1 MSDFKKDEEVIE
13 LTDVVEEESASGG
26 KGGGRPFFSP
36 DFPKSPSLAEPG
48 ESFRQERKK
57 EEIWE
62 AEAVQALKQDLL
74 SKLKSSGR
82 QSETA
87 PSSPLT
93 ESFRSI
99 LEAYE
104 TEIHSLKERL
114 SKRAEEW
121 FASEGIQLLESV
133 AREMFPK
140 IAEEVIEKEI
150 ERLKE
155 ESEEKS

>member
-1 MSDFKKDEEVIE
+1 MSDFKKTEEIIE
-13 LTDVVEEESASGG
+13 LTEVVEETSAAGG
-26 KGGGRPFFSP
+26 KGGGSPFFSP
-36 DFPKSPSLAEPG
+36 DFPKSPSSDPG
-48 ESFRQERKK
+48 EGIRQERKK
-57 EEIWE
+57 GEIWE

-74 SKLKSSGR
+74 SNLKSSGR

-104 TEIHSLKERL
+104 TEIHNLKEKL
-114 SKRAEEW
+114 NKKAEEW
-121 FASEGIQLLESV
+121 FASEGIQLLEGV

-140 IAEEVIEKEI
+140 IAEEVIEREI
-150 ERLKE
+150 AKLKE
-155 ESEEKS
+155 ESEERS